1 MALCASQR
9 MLTTCDIPFD
19 WSCVHVLLLTVSPS
33 ARSTDH
39 EFDRAPDRS
48 YDRSSHVH
56 LFGYHKQPR
65 HHAKVDHPWER
76 LGWSI
81 HLSLDFHAVLD
92 FNLVGHG
99 QKPVSFFQFG
109 FTRPSDRYRGHP
121 VTTLDQSNR
130 TLTHVLIQLVS
141 SNTCSQSAMK
151 PMFTC
156 SQCATSPPAACVC
169 VCVCVWVYVCVC
181 VCPSPC
187 VRLLLHALH
196 CCAMLRVIPTCLA
209 GCSFPNGVG
218 TLVPLYSCRP
228 TFAKVLPSSI
238 QASGQAFV

>member
-1 MALCASQR
+1 

-156 SQCATSPPAACVC
+156 SQCATSPPAA
-169 VCVCVWVYVCVC
+169 
-181 VCPSPC
+181 
-187 VRLLLHALH
+187 
-196 CCAMLRVIPTCLA
+196 
-209 GCSFPNGVG
+209 SFPLRPSALTCSALLRDAARYSNLFGG
-218 TLVPLYSCRP
+218 LLVPKWRRHARP
-228 TFAKVLPSSI
+228 
-238 QASGQAFV
+238 FV